1 MPVLPRLLKLVIF
14 ALFHAVLPPEARIQP
29 DVRLEHYG
37 LGIVVHPN
45 TTIGRGVK
53 IWHNVTLAAETTIGS
68 PSRLTV
74 EDGVMIGASAQII
87 ARVNE
92 PLVLGRGASVGAGAV
107 VTRSVPPGAV
117 VVGVPREADR
127 ARADLTEMLRI
138 GMYHCRLP
146 EPGRKPGGVEV
157 FVDRLGR
164 RAEPRAA
171 TTSRSTRSRPT
182 PARRRTRCARCGP
195 HGAGGDPIVR
205 QYLAPWLLNI
215 RPRLPTSTSSTST
228 ATTGSASADRS
239 RPSARSTA
247 PPCSSR

>member
-1 MPVLPRLLKLVIF
+1 MRALLPTPARLWWWSTRLHQRGVPVLPRLIKLVIF

-29 DVRLEHYG
+29 DVRLEHFA

-92 PLVLGRGASVGAGAV
+92 PLTLGRGASIGAGAV

-117 VVGVPREADR
+117 VVGVP
-127 ARADLTEMLRI
+127 AR
-138 GMYHCRLP
+138 P
-146 EPGRKPGGVEV
+146 
-157 FVDRLGR
+157 
-164 RAEPRAA
+164 
-171 TTSRSTRSRPT
+171 
-182 PARRRTRCARCGP
+182 
-195 HGAGGDPIVR
+195 AGG
-205 QYLAPWLLNI
+205 
-215 RPRLPTSTSSTST
+215 
-228 ATTGSASADRS
+228 
-239 RPSARSTA
+239 SAR
-247 PPCSSR
+247 

>member
-1 MPVLPRLLKLVIF
+1 MIRSFLPTPARLWWWSTQLHQRGVPVVPRLLKLAVF
-14 ALFHAVLPPEARIQP
+14 VLYHAVLPPEARIQP

-92 PLVLGRGASVGAGAV
+92 PLTLGRGASIGAGAV

-117 VVGVPREADR
+117 VVGVP
-127 ARADLTEMLRI
+127 ARPV
-138 GMYHCRLP
+138 G
-146 EPGRKPGGVEV
+146 
-157 FVDRLGR
+157 
-164 RAEPRAA
+164 
-171 TTSRSTRSRPT
+171 
-182 PARRRTRCARCGP
+182 
-195 HGAGGDPIVR
+195 
-205 QYLAPWLLNI
+205 
-215 RPRLPTSTSSTST
+215 
-228 ATTGSASADRS
+228 GSAR
-239 RPSARSTA
+239 
-247 PPCSSR
+247 